1 MVLLFLTPADDLKYE
16 CLFSYQYDFAERSGD
31 KADGCAVFWNAA
43 KLKCR
48 DSKVINFSHLGL
60 RDNVAQILVL
70 KNCADHRNQLLVV
83 ANTHILF
90 NPRRG
95 EIKVA
100 QVRIILEAVHT
111 MCQLYGGNVPCMF
124 MGDLNLTPDSPLY
137 SFITSGQLDCAA
149 NDPRNLSGQQE
160 GRAGQQAYT
169 PSPSIRRSPHT
180 SQAARQSRTPPM
192 QPGHQSP
199 RPAAAQASHTVHTR
213 FGRDALEDMISMGR
227 ANVATPMPLHP
238 STPVSSAVPSAN
250 AAAGFRY
257 PPGLQLPQQAFE
269 ANSAARVTSGSNV
282 HSVKKVKLDSN
293 GLNAVEHCNNATA
306 AQPAHPQLHPQLQS
320 PAAMLSADAA
330 QLQQQGLPASRLA
343 QPAAEVL
350 GAAQHQQQRP
360 PPSFPQ
366 APPTEVLGSLM
377 LQVQED
383 RRPVSPLLQSAA
395 RGVPPPPHYQ
405 PCVDRAPLR
414 VPRLAAAPDCGNTNW
429 TPYKAA
435 PSTRRMSSGQR
446 GGMAQQQ
453 LAIAHTREIYDPSA
467 AMDNMLQHPLSLQSA
482 YMEVTGSE
490 PEFTS
495 CHDRFCG
502 TVDYIWYTPQELDGK
517 LKIVKVEAD
526 PNPGLVEKYKVYGLP
541 TLVVFKDGK
550 VLDGSQREGAIS
562 EAELRKYLDKWEVGN

>member
-1 MVLLFLTPADDLKYE
+1 
-16 CLFSYQYDFAERSGD
+16 
-31 KADGCAVFWNAA
+31 
-43 KLKCR
+43 
-48 DSKVINFSHLGL
+48 
-60 RDNVAQILVL
+60 
-70 KNCADHRNQLLVV
+70 
-83 ANTHILF
+83 
-90 NPRRG
+90 
-95 EIKVA
+95 
-100 QVRIILEAVHT
+100 
-111 MCQLYGGNVPCMF
+111 
-124 MGDLNLTPDSPLY
+124 
-137 SFITSGQLDCAA
+137 
-149 NDPRNLSGQQE
+149 
-160 GRAGQQAYT
+160 
-169 PSPSIRRSPHT
+169 
-180 SQAARQSRTPPM
+180 M
-192 QPGHQSP
+192 QPAHQSP

-227 ANVATPMPLHP
+227 ADVATPMPLHP

-446 GGMAQQQ
+446 VGTCMQHLLQFA
-453 LAIAHTREIYDPSA
+453 SA
-467 AMDNMLQHPLSLQSA
+467 ACKSSICMA
-482 YMEVTGSE
+482 T
-490 PEFTS
+490 
-495 CHDRFCG
+495 
-502 TVDYIWYTPQELDGK
+502 
-517 LKIVKVEAD
+517 
-526 PNPGLVEKYKVYGLP
+526 
-541 TLVVFKDGK
+541 
-550 VLDGSQREGAIS
+550 
-562 EAELRKYLDKWEVGN
+562 